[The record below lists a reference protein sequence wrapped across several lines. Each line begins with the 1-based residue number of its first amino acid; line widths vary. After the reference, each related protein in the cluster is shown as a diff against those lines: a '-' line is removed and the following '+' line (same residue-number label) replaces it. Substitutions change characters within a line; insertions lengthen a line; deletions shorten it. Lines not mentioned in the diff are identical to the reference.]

1 MRIILFTLLFISTT
15 AFSQGNYSLIITI
28 ETESDFFTTDNQSN
42 VYAVKANE
50 LTKYNKDG
58 KLLYKYSNKNYGNIS
73 FVDASNMLRILIF
86 YKNFLQ
92 VVYLDN
98 TLSANGETV
107 SLDKIGFQ
115 QTQLVCSSYNNSMWI
130 YDQQNFSLVRLD
142 RNLETIQQTNNL
154 NALQNDT
161 LQPNSIL
168 EYDNRVYLNNPKTGI
183 LIFDIYGTYYKTIPV
198 KNATQFQPIGDW
210 VYYLVDKKVKAYNIK
225 TTEEKEFEMPLPD
238 FRNFRLEMGI
248 LMLQIDKSIVLYS
261 DK

>member
-15 AFSQGNYSLIITI
+15 AFSQGNYSLIKSI
-28 ETESDFFTTDNQSN
+28 ETESDFFTTDNQSS

-115 QTQLVCSSYNNSMWI
+115 QTQLVCSSHNNSMWI

-183 LIFDIYGTYYKTIPV
+183 LVFDIYGTYYKTIPV

-225 TTEEKEFEMPLPD
+225 TTEEKEFQMPLPD